1 MNLHAME
8 ARMRGYQSRVQA
20 VLERSLPA
28 ADLVPQR
35 LHAAQRYAVLSG
47 GKRLR
52 PLLVYC
58 TGEALN
64 IPVTSLD
71 APAAAVELIH
81 SYSLVHDD
89 LPAMDDDDLRRGQPT
104 THRAFDEATA
114 ILAGDALQVLAF
126 SLLSHDRAP
135 GTTAEARLLMIQ
147 ILADASGTLG
157 MAGGQAIDLAA
168 VGRALNLEE
177 LEAMHR
183 LKTGALIR
191 ASVLMSA
198 ACSPAIS
205 SADWDALDGYSQDIG
220 LAFQI
225 QDDILDVEGKTEEIG
240 KTSGAD
246 AARAKPTYP
255 SVLGLEAAKARAREL
270 KARACERLAPLGEG
284 ARVLEWLASYV
295 IQRRV

>member
-1 MNLHAME
+1 ME
-8 ARMRGYQSRVQA
+8 ARLRDYQARVHA
-20 VLERSLPA
+20 VLDAVLPA
-28 ADLVPQR
+28 ADVSPQR
-35 LHAAQRYAVLSG
+35 LHAAQRYAVLGG

-58 TGEALN
+58 TGEALGLEAS
-64 IPVTSLD
+64 TLD

-126 SLLSHDRAP
+126 SLLARDRAA
-135 GTTAEARLLMIQ
+135 GVSSEARLKMIH
-147 ILADASGTLG
+147 ILADASGTAG
-157 MAGGQAIDLAA
+157 MAGGQSLDLSA
-168 VGRALNLEE
+168 VGRNLDLEE

-191 ASVLMSA
+191 ASVLLAA
-198 ACSPAIS
+198 ACAPGLN
-205 SADWDALDGYSQDIG
+205 SAEWDALDGYSQDIG

-225 QDDILDVEGKTEEIG
+225 QDDILDVEGKTEDLG
-240 KTSGAD
+240 KTIGAD
-246 AARAKPTYP
+246 AARDKPTYP
-255 SVLGLEAAKARAREL
+255 SVLGLAAAKVRAREL
-270 KARACERLAPLGEG
+270 KRRACDRLAPLGQR
-284 ARVLEWLASYV
+284 ARVLAWLASYIV
-295 IQRRV
+295 DRRV